1 MAASDGSAVPRWWIV
16 VFLVLAL
23 GAGYVTLLALGGV

>member
-1 MAASDGSAVPRWWIV
+1 MAASDGSSVPLWWIV

-23 GAGYVTLLALGGV
+23 GGAYLTIVAVGGL